1 VEDGEANASCAAKLY
16 LAPDPERDMRSRRN
30 NPLSIEVVNPIA
42 VEIVTEEVLR
52 GILVGRLRDR
62 VGGMESLVDKCRSLI
77 EPRAVYAFTRVVSIE
92 GDEVTLESGHTLKSI
107 VLGDVLT
114 RGQEVALYVVTIG
127 SRLEEEASRL
137 GVSNVFGAFVLEK
150 VGDYAL
156 SKASVQLRRLVEN
169 RLGVPVS
176 GFGPG
181 TGSGRLFGIEQQR
194 VLFSILNPLKNIGV
208 RLTSSC
214 LMVPRKSVSGV
225 FAATLNEYVA
235 CKYCPREGCERR
247 SRPFAGEYVPIRFRN
262 AD

>member
-1 VEDGEANASCAAKLY
+1 MCRKTSSSTT
-16 LAPDPERDMRSRRN
+16 APGADMRNQRN

-42 VEIVTEEVLR
+42 VEIVMEEVLKS
-52 GILVGRLRDR
+52 IQVGRLRDR
-62 VGGMESLVDKCRSLI
+62 GGEIESLVDKSRSLI
-77 EPRAVYAFTRVVSIE
+77 EPRAVYAFTRVMGIE
-92 GDEVTLESGHTLKSI
+92 GDEVILESGHTLKSV

-114 RGQEVALYVVTIG
+114 REQEVAPYVVTIG

-150 VGDYAL
+150 VGDYAV

-169 RLGVPVS
+169 RLGAPVS

-208 RLTSSC
+208 RLTPSC
-214 LMVPRKSVSGV
+214 LMVPRKSISGL

-235 CKYCPREGCERR
+235 CQYCPREGCEGRR
-247 SRPFAGEYVPIRFRN
+247 RPFAGEYVPIRCRN